1 MRGVILTTIGG
12 GEEKREDA
20 YTVIALS
27 DLEWRLVCLLTLS
40 NGPCL

>member
-1 MRGVILTTIGG
+1 MRGVRLTTISGV
-12 GEEKREDA
+12 EEKKEDA

-27 DLEWRLVCLLTLS
+27 DLEWRLVFLLTLS